1 MINTKLKKVNVMNDT
16 VAKAFLRSKEARM
29 IVASF
34 LSEVTGIDKSVLMNA
49 TYTGGEIPK
58 RIPLFRRGKFPRI
71 SLFLLQG

>member
-1 MINTKLKKVNVMNDT
+1 MNDA

-58 RIPLFRRGKFPRI
+58 RRNYEKMVKTFFQKTLV
-71 SLFLLQG
+71 LQI

>member
-1 MINTKLKKVNVMNDT
+1 MLVNTKLKKINVMNDA

-58 RIPLFRRGKFPRI
+58 RRSYEKNKVIYNILK
-71 SLFLLQG
+71 

>member
-1 MINTKLKKVNVMNDT
+1 MINTKLKKVNVMNDA

-49 TYTGGEIPK
+49 TYTGERFLKEEITK
-58 RIPLFRRGKFPRI
+58 RIKNQIL
-71 SLFLLQG
+71 

>member
-1 MINTKLKKVNVMNDT
+1 MNDA

-58 RIPLFRRGKFPRI
+58 IYGSSRKIRRI
-71 SLFLLQG
+71 SNGS